1 MKHRKKPETDIKTE
15 KTCPKHRKAPETDT
29 KTEKTCLKHRK
40 TPETD
45 TKTEK
50 TCQYRDNEDR
60 KMGHVHEKAASCGQA
75 HRKPDNFHENGDFGG
90 QTKEN

>member
-1 MKHRKKPETDIKTE
+1 M
-15 KTCPKHRKAPETDT
+15 KTCPKHRIA
-29 KTEKTCLKHRK
+29 
-40 TPETD
+40 PETD

-60 KMGHVHEKAASCGQA
+60 ERGHVNEKAAFCGQA
-75 HRKPDNFHENGDFGG
+75 HRKPDNFHENGGFGG